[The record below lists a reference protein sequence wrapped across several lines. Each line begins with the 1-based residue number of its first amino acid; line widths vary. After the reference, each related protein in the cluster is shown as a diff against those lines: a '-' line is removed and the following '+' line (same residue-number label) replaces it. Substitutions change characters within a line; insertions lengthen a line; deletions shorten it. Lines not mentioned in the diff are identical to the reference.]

1 LNSAK
6 PSTFFCRF
14 LVVHI
19 SPTRTGELKSSP
31 AEPHTGGRHTYDR
44 VLPGAPKGS
53 FVTLLSPPQ
62 CHADFDTMPHTLAS
76 VDQSHVCRPRTLPL
90 PRRGR
95 LGLDFGGIIALSCE
109 PGSSVIVSGYGLDDR
124 AIEVRSP
131 EGANDFSS
139 ILCVQTGSG
148 ALPAS

>member
-1 LNSAK
+1 
-6 PSTFFCRF
+6 
-14 LVVHI
+14 VVHI
-19 SPTRTGELKSSP
+19 SSKRTGELKSSP
-31 AEPHTGGRHTYDR
+31 AEPHTSGRHTYDR

-62 CHADFDTMPHTLAS
+62 CHADFDTMPYTLAS
-76 VDQSHVCRPRTLPL
+76 VDHSPVCRPSNLPL

-95 LGLDFGGIIALSCE
+95 LGLDFGGMIALSCE
-109 PGSSVIVSGYGLDDR
+109 PAISIIVSGYGLDDR
-124 AIEVRSP
+124 TIEVRSP
-131 EGANDFSS
+131 EGSKDLCS